1 MIFMYNITTFSVQIV
16 TKGDKKV
23 KKGGT
28 FADTSA
34 ATRFLTLFRGF
45 LGSCDRGLRKRH
57 HVLVKKGVLRA
68 NPNETTPPTQ
78 ILQVDLPPFLHT
90 FLTDLV
96 VFMI

>member
-1 MIFMYNITTFSVQIV
+1 MYNKLQFSVQIV

-45 LGSCDRGLRKRH
+45 LGSCDRSPIRESFTG
-57 HVLVKKGVLRA
+57 VKKGVLRA

-78 ILQVDLPPFLHT
+78 ILQVDLPHILHT